1 MRLRVSERRKR
12 RQMNLKILQ
21 WLIQHRELLLQV
33 VSVGKRFSQNMTLL
47 EKWVLVDEIA
57 RLVLPVIQTNDEVME
72 LLSADYS
79 AAYWDDD
86 NEVSFAMG
94 ADVAALGVDW
104 KLIVE
109 VLLPVVLSILE
120 ALACRKR

>member
-1 MRLRVSERRKR
+1 
-12 RQMNLKILQ
+12 MNLKILQ

-33 VSVGKRFSQNMTLL
+33 VSVGKRFSKDMTLL

-72 LLSADYS
+72 LLSADY
-79 AAYWDDD
+79 WDDD

-109 VLLPVVLSILE
+109 VLLPVVISILE

>member
-1 MRLRVSERRKR
+1 
-12 RQMNLKILQ
+12 MNLKILQ

-33 VSVGKRFSQNMTLL
+33 VSVGKRFSKDMTLL

-57 RLVLPVIQTNDEVME
+57 RLVLPVVESNDEVME
-72 LLSADYS
+72 LLSSD
-79 AAYWDDD
+79 YWDD
-86 NEVSFAMG
+86 NTEVSFAMG

-109 VLLPVVLSILE
+109 VLLPVVISILE
-120 ALACRKR
+120 AMACKNR

>member
-1 MRLRVSERRKR
+1 
-12 RQMNLKILQ
+12 MNLKILQ

-33 VSVGKRFSQNMTLL
+33 VSVGKRFSQDMTLL

-57 RLVLPVIQTNDEVME
+57 RLVLPVVESNDEVME
-72 LLSADYS
+72 LLSSD
-79 AAYWDDD
+79 YWDD
-86 NEVSFAMG
+86 NTEVSFAMG

-109 VLLPVVLSILE
+109 VLLPVVISILE
-120 ALACRKR
+120 AMACKNR